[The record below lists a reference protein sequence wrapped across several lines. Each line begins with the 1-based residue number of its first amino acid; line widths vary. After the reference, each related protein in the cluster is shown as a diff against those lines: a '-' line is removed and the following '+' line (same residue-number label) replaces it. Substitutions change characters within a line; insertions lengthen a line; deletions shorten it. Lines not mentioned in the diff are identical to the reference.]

1 MVASRSQFI
10 TGQMAKDDCV
20 SSGENVLVLG
30 KVRNVFCNF
39 NDSVFVSSRILSKG
53 GPTGGA
59 QGARAPP
66 YPKIYVYIYSI
77 IIRIW

>member
-39 NDSVFVSSRILSKG
+39 NDSVFVSSRILS
-53 GPTGGA
+53 
-59 QGARAPP
+59 
-66 YPKIYVYIYSI
+66 
-77 IIRIW
+77 